1 MKELE
6 EEGESVMLE
15 PDESHYYKYIGPGRL
30 LGHEVEHRPGVRIA
44 RREQGRALV
53 IRATLRRIAICGIAA
68 FSSCR
73 CMDLHSDAASC
84 LALNLSNSRSMS
96 RPMPSRGASRGPR
109 G

>member
-1 MKELE
+1 MSRRALSFQRRGRTVKELE

-53 IRATLRRIAICGIAA
+53 IRATG
-68 FSSCR
+68 SS
-73 CMDLHSDAASC
+73 S
-84 LALNLSNSRSMS
+84 
-96 RPMPSRGASRGPR
+96 
-109 G
+109 